1 MRVKQNSKLPAG
13 SINRAAIFGISFGM
27 LLLGSSVSVLADQIT
42 VWSGY
47 PEMAPFYQHVAD
59 GLKAQYPD
67 LTVDVEAIQL
77 RDHEKRVALG
87 LSSQSAADVIELE
100 TTTATRYMQSDLLQH
115 PPADIAS
122 FVQDTGNFEK
132 FFADNASYNGQ
143 VYGVPLFRGQSALY
157 YNTDMFKAAGLTD
170 PPKTMQDYTDYAK
183 KLVQRDASGNI
194 KVSGWSMRLSGGGSG
209 IAEKFWIN
217 LFQYGGNIVVQQPD
231 GKWKMTLASPEGH
244 KALAQYIQVV
254 HGDKTDTVEA
264 PADSDAFE
272 RGQTAM
278 FIRESN
284 VIGDIAQKAPD
295 LHYATASLP
304 MGTIVSPVN
313 LYVGSDQHSAEA
325 WAFIKAATSPENQL
339 WMLEHVGWLPN
350 RAGIDYTDVLKKTP
364 QFAAFV
370 QFPAGYKFFTDP
382 NMGPADE
389 LMTHVANKLT
399 DDFANASLLNND
411 AGIDA
416 ALKDASDDAAAI
428 LDREGILEK

>member
-1 MRVKQNSKLPAG
+1 MSREQNSASRGHRMP
-13 SINRAAIFGISFGM
+13 RTAIFGAT
-27 LLLGSSVSVLADQIT
+27 LTAALLGSSLSALADQIT

-87 LSSQSAADVIELE
+87 LSSQNAADVIELE
-100 TTTATRYMQSDLLQH
+100 TTTATRYTQNDLLQH

-122 FVQDTGNFEK
+122 FVQDPKNFDK

-157 YNTDMFKAAGLTD
+157 YNTDMFKAAGITE
-170 PPKTMQDYTDYAK
+170 PPKTMDDYTAYAK
-183 KLVQRDASGNI
+183 KLAQRDANGNL
-194 KVSGWSMRLSGGGSG
+194 KVSGWSLRLSGGGSG

-244 KALAQYIQVV
+244 KALAQYLQVV

-264 PADSDAFE
+264 PADTDAFE

-284 VIGDIAQKAPD
+284 VIGDIAQKAPN
-295 LHYATASLP
+295 LHYATATLP

-313 LYVGSDQHSAEA
+313 LYVGSDQHSDEA

-339 WMLEHVGWLPN
+339 WMLENVGWLPN
-350 RAGIDYTDVLKKTP
+350 RAGIDYTDVIKKTP

-370 QFPAGYKFFTDP
+370 QFPKDYKFFTDP